1 MISSELMEHKRLKDK
16 VAIITGGATGVL
28 GKVMG
33 IGGASAWAFVEQG
46 AKVLIADVDHENGHL
61 TASQINSTTNTKNTA
76 LFMKADVK
84 IESDWEKLI
93 SYTESKFGRIDIL
106 VHAAG
111 KALTGDIDKTDL
123 CQWDEMMDIHSK
135 GVFLGTKC
143 VIPVMRRSKHG
154 SIVIVS
160 SIDSHVGGSGTAYS
174 AAKGSGR
181 TFAKVS
187 AIQLA
192 KDNIRVNSVHPGYT
206 DTPLSRKLVAEITAD
221 GSPDPRVPRI
231 PLGRV
236 ANSHEIAKL
245 ILFLASDESSYITG
259 AEVII
264 DGGVTS
270 Q

>member
-1 MISSELMEHKRLKDK
+1 MEYKRLKDK

-33 IGGASAWAFVEQG
+33 IGGATAWAFAEQG
-46 AKVLIADVDHENGHL
+46 AQVIIADIDQENGYL
-61 TASQINSTTNTKNTA
+61 TASQINQKPNSVNTA
-76 LFMKADVK
+76 SFMKVDVK
-84 IESDWEKLI
+84 TETDWENLI
-93 SYTESKFGRIDIL
+93 SYTESEFGKIDIL

-111 KALTGDIDKTDL
+111 KALAGGIDKTQVG
-123 CQWDEMMDIHSK
+123 QWDEMMDIHSK

-143 VIPVMRRSKHG
+143 VIPVMRKSEHG

-192 KDNIRVNSVHPGYT
+192 KDNIRVNSIHPGYT
-206 DTPLSRKLVAEITAD
+206 DTPLSRKLVSEITSD
-221 GSPDPRVPRI
+221 GSPDPRIPRI

-236 ANSHEIAKL
+236 AHSDEIAKL

-259 AEVII
+259 TEVII